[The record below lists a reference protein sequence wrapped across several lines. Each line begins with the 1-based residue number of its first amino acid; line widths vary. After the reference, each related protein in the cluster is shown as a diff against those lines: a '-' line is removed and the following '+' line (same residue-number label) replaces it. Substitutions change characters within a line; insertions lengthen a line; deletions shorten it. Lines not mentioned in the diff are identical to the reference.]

1 MVNIKFK
8 YKIKEVAKKYNLPE
22 SVVEEIFNSQ
32 FKFYRETIM
41 SLPIKTVETEEEFD
55 KLKTTFYIKYWGKFF
70 VTWSKIQRI
79 RKNVNNKKLREE
91 LEDESITE

>member
-22 SVVEEIFNSQ
+22 SVIEEIFNSQ

-55 KLKTTFYIKYWGKFF
+55 KLKTTFYFKYLGKFF
-70 VTWSKIQRI
+70 TTWTKIQKI
-79 RKNVNNKKLREE
+79 RNNTINKQLREE
-91 LEDESITE
+91 LENEDNGE